1 MKLLREFVVRDV
13 MGEIFLIPVG
23 ENHDSFNG
31 VITTNEIGKFIFEH
45 LENANNEEE
54 LVQLIENEYDAPKE
68 TIQKDLQNV
77 LQLFRTHKI
86 IE

>member
-31 VITTNEIGKFIFEH
+31 VITTNELGKFIFEH
-45 LENANNEEE
+45 LEDVKNEEE
-54 LVQLIENEYDAPKE
+54 MVQLIFNEYDAPIE
-68 TIQKDLQNV
+68 IIQKDLEVV
-77 LQLFRTHKI
+77 LNQLRTHKI